1 MSSFNTVRLYRHLL
15 KTARYFP
22 SVKKD
27 GIVQDIR
34 HEFRANKGLEDPDKL
49 QQARKIAVE
58 GLQHMEMYTK
68 LDPRSQEWEVHLKG
82 ACVT

>member
-1 MSSFNTVRLYRHLL
+1 MSFNTVRLYRHLL
-15 KTARYFP
+15 KTAKQFP

-34 HEFRANKGLEDPDKL
+34 HEFRVNKDLADPDKL
-49 QQARKIAVE
+49 QHARKIAVD
-58 GLQHMEMYTK
+58 GLRHMEMYTK
-68 LDPRSQEWEVHLKG
+68 LDPKSQEWEVHLLG